1 MGLRELIQRHDF
13 VKCTLR
19 YDYEIDLT
27 EIAVRF
33 FKKCLLCLEPDEEDE
48 GEVDYSK
55 CEEDICEMFTLTVE
69 LRWIPGKMKREI
81 AVDIWSAEAPAGLGV
96 TLRKPEHVE
105 KILRELKE
113 LIEEG
118 KIECRDKNDKTV
130 NKNVIRELEHA
141 LQQLRQLRS

>member
-27 EIAVRF
+27 EIVVRF
-33 FKKCLLCLEPDEEDE
+33 FKKCLLCPEPDEEDE

-55 CEEDICEMFTLTVE
+55 CEEDICDMFTLTVE

-96 TLRKPEHVE
+96 TLRKPEHVK

-141 LQQLRQLRS
+141 LQQLRQVKS